1 MRSSDSIDLRRLPV
15 WLQYVISL
23 TVVGI
28 VVALAWFVGG
38 HKPAPYWITHY
49 LVPILGVTYIVLV
62 VYVIVWR
69 RFLK

>member
-1 MRSSDSIDLRRLPV
+1 MSENQIDLRRLPV

-23 TVVGI
+23 TVLAI

-38 HKPAPYWITHY
+38 HKPAPYWIAHY
-49 LVPILGVTYIVLV
+49 LVPILGVTYILLVL
-62 VYVIVWR
+62 YVILSR